1 MEKKQETDDLNLN
14 IDDIPDPEKDK
25 VINENTQDIKKDSSK
40 EAKES
45 KKSKKKDKKDEQIEE
60 LTDKLK
66 RSMAEFENFRKRT
79 EKEKSAMYDMGA
91 KCILEKLLQI
101 VDNFERGIG
110 TLTQEQLED
119 PFAQGVDKIYKQLLT
134 MLDEVNVKPIEALE
148 KEFNPDFHNA
158 VMHVE
163 DEDSEE
169 NIIIEEFQKGY
180 MYKDS
185 VLRYSMVKVA
195 N

>member
-1 MEKKQETDDLNLN
+1 MEQKQETDDLNLN
-14 IDDIPDPEKDK
+14 IDDIPDPEEK

-119 PFAQGVDKIYKQLLT
+119 PFTQGVDKIYKQLLT
-134 MLDEVNVKPIEALE
+134 MLDEVNVKQIEALD

-163 DEDSEE
+163 DEDSKE
-169 NIIIEEFQKGY
+169 NVIIEEFQKGY